1 MVPKPLVDNI
11 VLVIIRMFKAAQ
23 KVTDTGLIAL

>member
-11 VLVIIRMFKAAQ
+11 VLVIIRMFKAA
-23 KVTDTGLIAL
+23 